1 MFLINLFALGCQ
13 NSQRHFDFLSLFS
26 KEPNGDEKKEREN
39 EKEGKLRVNT
49 PC

>member
-1 MFLINLFALGCQ
+1 MFLINLFALHCQ

-26 KEPNGDEKKEREN
+26 REPIADELKKEII
-39 EKEGKLRVNT
+39 KEGKLRVNT